1 MHEKTLELY
10 FTRFGV
16 MVRPILYT
24 MGLDYNR
31 VYYSVDSVLMD
42 FRVNGWIES
51 KREGE
56 MLGKEGML
64 VTFAKSI

>member
-1 MHEKTLELY
+1 MHEKTLEIY

-16 MVRPILYT
+16 MVRPVLHT
-24 MGLDYNR
+24 LGFDYNR

-42 FRVNGWIES
+42 FKSHGWVEVG
-51 KREGE
+51 REGE

-64 VTFAKSI
+64 VTFTKN